1 MTSEPRRLR
10 FGHSSTLWFWLATL
24 GLFALT
30 ILALRMEGR
39 RWWCSCG
46 RLFPWS
52 GDVHSRHNSQH
63 LADPYTFTHVLHGI
77 ALCGLFWLVARRV
90 SLRWR
95 FWLATL
101 VECLWE
107 IVENSGP
114 VIERYRAATIAIGYQ
129 GDSVANS
136 LGDILACA
144 AGFVLASRIG
154 WRASVVVFIAT
165 ELVLLVW
172 IRDDLLL
179 NIIMLVYPSETI
191 KAWQMGN

>member
-1 MTSEPRRLR
+1 MRPVLAGR
-10 FGHSSTLWFWLATL
+10 ST
-24 GLFALT
+24 
-30 ILALRMEGR
+30 
-39 RWWCSCG
+39 
-46 RLFPWS
+46 
-52 GDVHSRHNSQH
+52 DV
-63 LADPYTFTHVLHGI
+63 I
-77 ALCGLFWLVARRV
+77 ALG
-90 SLRWR
+90 

-107 IVENSGP
+107 VVENSGP
-114 VIERYRAATIAIGYQ
+114 VIDRYRAATIAIGYQ

-165 ELVLLVW
+165 ELALLVW